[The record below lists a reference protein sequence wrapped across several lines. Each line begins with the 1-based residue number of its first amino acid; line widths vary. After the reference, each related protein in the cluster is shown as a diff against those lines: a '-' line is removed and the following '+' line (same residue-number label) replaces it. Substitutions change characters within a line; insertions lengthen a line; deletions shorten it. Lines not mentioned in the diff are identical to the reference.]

1 MKKDEIRNFE
11 DLLIYKYGPPGTP
24 AREEWERKAE
34 TFRLGVMIKQ
44 ARKEA
49 KMTQKDLADKT
60 GTKRS
65 YISRIEN
72 DASDIRLSTLMRI
85 VEVGLGGKLEIRLNT
100 KSAS

>member
-1 MKKDEIRNFE
+1 MKKTEIKTYE
-11 DLLIYKYGPPGTP
+11 DLLDHEFGRPGTP
-24 AREEWERKAE
+24 ARDDWERKAE
-34 TFRLGVMIKQ
+34 TYRLGVIIKQ